1 MSAEAGKRTSQEA
14 EKRTGSEAGKH
25 TTPETGKRASPETGR
40 RTSGGPARQQDGAR
54 RLAPAP
60 VLDVD
65 PLLDDPQTRIV
76 VCCGSGGVGKTTTA
90 AALGLRA
97 AERGR
102 KVVVLT
108 IDPAR
113 RLAQSMG
120 IDSLDNTPRRVKGVD
135 DSAGGELHAMMLD
148 MKRTFDEIVEAHAD
162 PDRAA
167 AILGNPFYQSLSAGF
182 AGTQEYM
189 AMEKLGQL
197 RGRDEWDLIVV
208 DTPPSRSALDFLDAP
223 KRLGSFLDGKLIRV
237 LLAPAKVGGRAGM
250 KFLNVGMSMMTGVLG
265 KVLGGQFLKD
275 VQTFVAAMDSMFGG
289 FRTRADATYK
299 LLQAPG
305 TAFLVVAAP
314 ERDALREAA
323 YFVQRLAAEDMP
335 LAGLVLNR
343 VHGSGA
349 DRLSAERAIAA
360 AENLEDPRIVDQS
373 DGKAGVRN
381 SPDTQGS
388 SESAE
393 PESGAAPDAT
403 APGSAPTPSP
413 EAPSPTA
420 PGTPADPSA
429 GTQATAP
436 DATPDGTPER
446 SVDGLAAGLL
456 RLHAERMHLLAREQR
471 TRDRF
476 TARHPEVAVT
486 EVAALPGDVHDLA
499 GLRDVGARLA
509 TDRPELPDPGA

>member
-1 MSAEAGKRTSQEA
+1 MSQDPA
-14 EKRTGSEAGKH
+14 H
-25 TTPETGKRASPETGR
+25 THDSAHTDHDHADHEHHARAIDSAPL
-40 RTSGGPARQQDGAR
+40 
-54 RLAPAP
+54 LA
-60 VLDVD
+60 VD
-65 PLLDDPQTRIV
+65 PLIDDPKTRII

-120 IDSLDNTPRRVKGVD
+120 IDSLDNTPRRVKGME
-135 DSAGGELHAMMLD
+135 GEGELHAMMLD

-162 PDRAA
+162 PQRAA

-197 RGRDEWDLIVV
+197 RARDEWDLIVV

-250 KFLNVGMSMMTGVLG
+250 KFLNVGMSMMTGALG
-265 KVLGGQFLKD
+265 KLLGGQLLSD
-275 VQTFVAAMDSMFGG
+275 VQTFVAAMDSLFGG

-323 YFVQRLAAEDMP
+323 YFVERLAAEDMP

-349 DRLSAERAIAA
+349 AQLSAERALAA
-360 AENLEDPRIVDQS
+360 AENLDDARIVDQE
-373 DGKAGVRN
+373 DGKDLRN
-381 SPDTQGS
+381 SPDTYGS
-388 SESAE
+388 SESSAPEAPE
-393 PESGAAPDAT
+393 PESEAPAPDA
-403 APGSAPTPSP
+403 GS
-413 EAPSPTA
+413 
-420 PGTPADPSA
+420 PAADRAAQDP
-429 GTQATAP
+429 
-436 DATPDGTPER
+436 DRATPDAEPAQGATNRTVEQ
-446 SVDGLAAGLL
+446 LTAGLL
-456 RLHAERMHLLAREQR
+456 RLHAERMQLLSREQR

-476 TARHPEVAVT
+476 TALHPEVAVA

-499 GLRDVGARLA
+499 GLRDIGDRLA
-509 TDRPELPDPGA
+509 TVQQELPAPGT